1 MKRMENH
8 TIVIF
13 GGAGDLARRLLIPGI
28 GEYSDSVRIIGVGR
42 EDVDYPALVA
52 KSGAEHLAADAEFIV
67 ADATDPADLRRVLEA
82 AGEGA
87 VLYFALPPAVSV
99 AAVEVLADV
108 DLPAD
113 LLFAMEKP
121 YGGSAEEAEEL
132 DRRLLAVTDEEH
144 IFRADHFLCEAA
156 VANLCGLI
164 RANLPLGAT
173 WSGEFIEAVD
183 IIYDETL
190 ALEGRAEFYDSTG
203 ALRDMIQS
211 HLLQVMAHILCV
223 DGRAEP
229 AGVLAVTS
237 VVGGSVHR
245 ARYTAGADLPAY
257 VDEEGVDPGRRTE
270 TLVQLELQVD
280 LPRWRG
286 TRMFLRSGKAIGDP
300 EQAITVHYRAPEGL
314 APARLV
320 LPFEDDMLLEL
331 NVPDPGD
338 PEDLQRATLHSETVP
353 SQLSPYGRVIRALL
367 TRDSAVEVP
376 VGTPQRAWEILDP
389 VLEAFA
395 ADEIPLEEYPAG
407 SGGPEAWR

>member
-1 MKRMENH
+1 MESQ
-8 TIVIF
+8 TIVIL

-42 EDVDYPALVA
+42 EEVDYPALVA
-52 KSGAEHLAADAEFIV
+52 EAGAGHLAENAEFLT
-67 ADATDPADLRRVLEA
+67 ADVTEPDDLRRVLDK

-87 VLYFALPPAVSV
+87 ILYFALPPAVSGE
-99 AAVEVLADV
+99 AIEALADL

-113 LLFAMEKP
+113 LVFAMEKP
-121 YGGSAEEAEEL
+121 YGESAEEADEL
-132 DRRLLAVTDEEH
+132 DRLLLAITDEDH
-144 IFRADHFLCEAA
+144 IFRVDHFLLEAA
-156 VANLCGLI
+156 VNNLTGLI
-164 RANLPLGAT
+164 RSNIPLRET
-173 WSGEFIEAVD
+173 WMSEDIEAID
-183 IIYDETL
+183 IVFDETIG
-190 ALEGRAEFYDSTG
+190 LEGRAEFYDSTG
-203 ALRDMIQS
+203 ALRDMVQS
-211 HLLQVMAHILCV
+211 HLLQVMAHILCI

-229 AGVLAVTS
+229 SGVLEATS
-237 VVGGSVHR
+237 VVEGSVRR

-389 VLEAFA
+389 VLDAFA
-395 ADEIPLEEYPAG
+395 ADEIPLEKYPAG